1 MVCCITL
8 KVTMTSSVSLII
20 SLTHQNTPVIRI
32 WFIACS
38 LHVSSFFLADNNKAV
53 KHSRN
58 TPNNIDCHTARPH
71 FPDLVPPK
79 QCDKQILG
87 KILETNVSE
96 NNLRINNVQTFPRN
110 SSYATQGDEGFNV
123 VHNQS
128 YYK

>member
-1 MVCCITL
+1 MLYNTESNNDFFCEPDN
-8 KVTMTSSVSLII
+8 KFNPSEHASNKNLIY
-20 SLTHQNTPVIRI
+20 SMQFTCFL
-32 WFIACS
+32 
-38 LHVSSFFLADNNKAV
+38 FFLADNNKAV

-87 KILETNVSE
+87 NESE